1 MPRYL
6 FDVHAHSWINDEEG
20 TYFLSDDAAL
30 AFGRKVIRELRED
43 SSHCDGW
50 SMKITEGG
58 RIVASIPFNLDGLR
72 ESKDVKRGILRRSG

>member
-43 SSHCDGW
+43 SGHCDGW